1 MLDQI
6 EINAEEPVDST
17 KLFAIASWVATRTHR
32 DKSNNVRSLIMNN
45 RSHEVLV
52 LDGESSM
59 LWEMLDE
66 GKCTAELQDYA
77 SSQGFSSLEFN
88 QFISELIEAELIL
101 PKDEMTETNAAV
113 CAPPS
118 IADVSND
125 IEEDED
131 WLEVEG
137 DYRTWCAD
145 NGILFSAFIETNYRC
160 NERCVHCFNPGAAH
174 QDHERPK
181 RNRDELSLDELRQQI
196 DQLYDLGVFRITLS
210 GGEFFLR
217 KDAFSIIE
225 YIRSKKMDVEVFT
238 NGLLLSDDKADQ
250 LASLWPHEVGVSV
263 YSANPLIH
271 DQITRVPGSWEQ
283 TIVAIKRLISRGIT
297 IKIKCALMKSN
308 VGGYMLMQELAGS
321 LGAKLSFDIQIS
333 AGNDGAAHPLTLN
346 VDNFG
351 ELVVLAMSKG
361 SPLDVTNIFY
371 DEVGVETRRLGGVC
385 GAGTNS
391 ISLTPDGDI
400 LPCAALPHKLG
411 NVRDKEGDD
420 LKKMWLGSSVGLNNV
435 KSNDSYKVSKKFG
448 DLSTWQGLKFE
459 DTEEC
464 GTHSRCHF
472 CNRCVGGSLS
482 ARGSAFKPVE
492 NQCKQ
497 AAAKLEASKAINAG
511 MTREQ
516 VCAHYGVSE
525 NFGLSY
531 E

>member
-1 MLDQI
+1 M
-6 EINAEEPVDST
+6 A
-17 KLFAIASWVATRTHR
+17 
-32 DKSNNVRSLIMNN
+32 
-45 RSHEVLV
+45 
-52 LDGESSM
+52 
-59 LWEMLDE
+59 
-66 GKCTAELQDYA
+66 
-77 SSQGFSSLEFN
+77 
-88 QFISELIEAELIL
+88 
-101 PKDEMTETNAAV
+101 
-113 CAPPS
+113 
-118 IADVSND
+118 
-125 IEEDED
+125 
-131 WLEVEG
+131 EVEG

-250 LASLWPHEVGVSV
+250 LARLWPHEVGVSV

-283 TIVAIKRLISRGIT
+283 TVVAIKRLISRGIT

-351 ELVVLAMSKG
+351 ELVVLAMMG
-361 SPLDVTNIFY
+361 SPLDVTNI
-371 DEVGVETRRLGGVC
+371 
-385 GAGTNS
+385 
-391 ISLTPDGDI
+391 
-400 LPCAALPHKLG
+400 
-411 NVRDKEGDD
+411 
-420 LKKMWLGSSVGLNNV
+420 
-435 KSNDSYKVSKKFG
+435 SYNE
-448 DLSTWQGLKFE
+448 L
-459 DTEEC
+459 
-464 GTHSRCHF
+464 
-472 CNRCVGGSLS
+472 
-482 ARGSAFKPVE
+482 A
-492 NQCKQ
+492 
-497 AAAKLEASKAINAG
+497 
-511 MTREQ
+511 
-516 VCAHYGVSE
+516 
-525 NFGLSY
+525 
-531 E
+531 